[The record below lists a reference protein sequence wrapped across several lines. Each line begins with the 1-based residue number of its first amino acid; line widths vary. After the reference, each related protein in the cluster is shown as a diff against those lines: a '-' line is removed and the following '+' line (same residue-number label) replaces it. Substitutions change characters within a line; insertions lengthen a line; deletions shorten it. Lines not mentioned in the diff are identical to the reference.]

1 MFGLFQQRM
10 LYVLFIG
17 FVAVALG
24 GCAGPLTKP
33 PGLTCGALL
42 PLHGP
47 IDPTASPV
55 ASLLDDVIAEKRKNN
70 PGGQVVI
77 SILALSGGGKYG
89 AFGAGFLNGWSKAE
103 SDGQFVP
110 LLREEIDVV
119 TGISTGAL
127 LSIFATA
134 GNLSPEQAGSATLR
148 AQADRDAQLAYQ
160 ASDAALFKKKG
171 LLSALTSNGLVD
183 PRGLLDVRVRES
195 VTTYRDVIAKLPSDH
210 KVLIGAANLT
220 NGKFYVAD
228 MREVAQKGAVADPC
242 YAEWLLASAA
252 VPASFPPRFI
262 DGHGYVD
269 GGVTFG
275 AFLGNDV
282 QRVVRRTTSAGDP
295 LASADVKINLIAL
308 FNNPITP
315 NSPAKN
321 PAAAVACD
329 RSTLAD
335 AAAKCPA
342 LKNDLLTVATRSAGD
357 IMTAQ
362 IYRDS
367 LYRLQR
373 ELEAAGV
380 LGVSKFIYAAP
391 ERIAAKGCV
400 ATSGDN
406 FDRGY
411 MDCLFQLGFETAQNP
426 ALWQNFDSVP
436 RAARAPV
443 RR

>member
-1 MFGLFQQRM
+1 MFGLILKRVSCA
-10 LYVLFIG
+10 LLIG
-17 FVAVALG
+17 FTTIALG
-24 GCAGPLTKP
+24 GCAGPLTRP

-42 PLHGP
+42 PLHEP
-47 IDPTASPV
+47 IDPTGSPV
-55 ASLLDDVIAEKRKNN
+55 ASLLDDVIAAKRAAN

-77 SILALSGGGKYG
+77 SILAMSGGGKYG
-89 AFGAGFLNGWSKAE
+89 AFGAGFLNGWSEAE
-103 SDGQFVP
+103 KKGQFVP
-110 LLREEIDVV
+110 LRREEIDVV

-127 LSIFATA
+127 LSIFAAA
-134 GNLSPEQAGSATLR
+134 GNLSPAQGGSEELR
-148 AQADRDAQLAYQ
+148 RRANDDARLAYET
-160 ASDAALFKKKG
+160 SDAELFKKKSM
-171 LLSALTSNGLVD
+171 LSALTSNGLVD
-183 PRGLLDVRVRES
+183 PKGLLDVRVRKS
-195 VTTYRDVIAKLPSDH
+195 VTTYRDVIAGLPSDH
-210 KVLIGAANLT
+210 KVLIGAVNLT

-228 MREVAQKGAVADPC
+228 MRDVAQKGAVADPC
-242 YAEWLLASAA
+242 YTEWLLASAA
-252 VPASFPPRFI
+252 VPAAFPPRYI

-282 QRVVRRTTSAGDP
+282 QRVVRRTTAAGDP
-295 LASADVKINLIAL
+295 LAGADVKINLIAL

-315 NSPAKN
+315 NSPAKD
-321 PAAAVACD
+321 ATAAVACD

-342 LKNDLLTVATRSAGD
+342 LKNTLLTVAQRSAGD

-391 ERIAAKGCV
+391 ERIAARKCV

-406 FDRGY
+406 FDREY
-411 MDCLFQLGFETAQNP
+411 MGCLYGLGFETAQNP

-436 RAARAPV
+436 RAARAPT